1 MKLINNQMNVLVL
14 MKVFNIKME
23 EYQLRNRNIF
33 VLMIVV
39 ETMINK
45 QTNYRNIRR
54 VRRL

>member
-1 MKLINNQMNVLVL
+1 MNVLVL